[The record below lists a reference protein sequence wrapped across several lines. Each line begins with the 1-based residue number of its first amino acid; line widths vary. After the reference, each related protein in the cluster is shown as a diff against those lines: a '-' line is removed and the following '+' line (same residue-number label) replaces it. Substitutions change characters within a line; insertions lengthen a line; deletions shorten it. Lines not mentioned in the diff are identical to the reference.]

1 MEKPFGFWHKG
12 AILNLQGCKRKIKHF
27 YFHLF
32 KCRFMRYIIGNL
44 KIYSNMDNI
53 FLAAGIISVIYFISK
68 FLEMQYVD
76 KEPKPLKILIRD
88 SLLVYI
94 SSVLGWFVIDQ
105 LKPVI
110 NDIDISATPLA
121 FTDNAPF

>member
-1 MEKPFGFWHKG
+1 
-12 AILNLQGCKRKIKHF
+12 
-27 YFHLF
+27 
-32 KCRFMRYIIGNL
+32 
-44 KIYSNMDNI
+44 MDNI
-53 FLAAGIISVIYFISK
+53 FLAAGIISVIFFIAK

-94 SSVLGWFVIDQ
+94 SSILGWFVIDQ

-110 NDIDISATPLA
+110 NDIDIGSTPLA
-121 FTDNAPF
+121 FTDNPPF